1 MKVSFHF
8 KMFISLRVFVV
19 SITLMQVCLVLRIS
33 DDGNL
38 NLQLIGHI
46 RERVISKCGA
56 SWQRMRGLASSLI
69 GTPPSRSSVDWNTKR
84 WKMLRLVCILN
95 LGELPPPQGA
105 WNSWEMFLFVTNDW
119 VAVPPAMECAKDTS
133 VSRLQKD
140 WPTVMTSS
148 AQNINTS
155 SGNHWIVINMK
166 NENIGKDDSPHGIP
180 TWRLFFFF

>member
-8 KMFISLRVFVV
+8 KMFISLRVFVA

-56 SWQRMRGLASSLI
+56 SWQRMRGLASSLT
-69 GTPPSRSSVDWNTKR
+69 GTPPSRSSVDWNIQR

-105 WNSWEMFLFVTNDW
+105 WNSWEMILFVTNDW
-119 VAVPPAMECAKDTS
+119 IGVLLLWSGPRIPQCHDY
-133 VSRLQKD
+133 RRIDLQWWLVLPKIST
-140 WPTVMTSS
+140 PLL
-148 AQNINTS
+148 
-155 SGNHWIVINMK
+155 
-166 NENIGKDDSPHGIP
+166 GI
-180 TWRLFFFF
+180 TG